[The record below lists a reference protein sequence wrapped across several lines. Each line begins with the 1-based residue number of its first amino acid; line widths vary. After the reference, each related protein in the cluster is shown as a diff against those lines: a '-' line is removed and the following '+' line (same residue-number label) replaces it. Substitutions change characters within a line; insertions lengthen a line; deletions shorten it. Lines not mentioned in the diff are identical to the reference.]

1 MNDSPCHTDTSKTFA
16 TYEFL
21 QEVSGFY
28 ELIIS
33 PSDVQK
39 EPANR
44 FLPFFLT
51 AMTIQLE

>member
-39 EPANR
+39 ELANR